1 MKHCFPL
8 IMNNNLGLRQKFGMF
23 MLLFIREIYPW
34 IASQIITLLL
44 YWYIQGRDFN
54 FLDPL
59 LLSATAFTTII
70 GPVTAVFAFSLC
82 HPSLK
87 NPWWFVQYA
96 IFSLVIYTDAKNV
109 CCRVAHLKQM
119 AGESAWRVTPRS
131 AKAENMAIEEGSIGE
146 APKETEIK
154 SVGEPSMSV
163 MSLSAL
169 SKSGLSTF
177 STVAESRNRFRE
189 ELSHASRNRFHYARN
204 AEESSQIGE
213 SSKYHILTHIEWN
226 KPGHPAPTLK
236 QRERSRASR
245 DHSRA
250 SQNGY
255 DWSFRGL
262 GIDYSVSKAPSMLRP
277 RGDVSQ
283 SIAELDA
290 ENQFWS
296 MKEEGE
302 DKEGSNATG
311 STDEEEGSP
320 RAAGAVLT
328 RMTGSRRDS
337 NRRNDSG
344 RHRMGGVPHYLTDVV
359 IDEDTPSVVM
369 KQPKPKKKKSSVP
382 SSSGPPSSSAYRQQ
396 AAVDQSEDSGL
407 LGRIRR
413 ASSSADQPNAPRA
426 RGGDPPSDIV

>member
-1 MKHCFPL
+1 MQVSMKHCIPL
-8 IMNNNLGLRQKFGMF
+8 IMNHNLGLRQKFGMF

-44 YWYIQGRDFN
+44 YWYIQGREFN

-70 GPVTAVFAFSLC
+70 GPVSTLFAFSLC

-96 IFSLVIYTDAKNV
+96 IFSLLIYTDAKNV
-109 CCRVAHLKQM
+109 CCRVAHLKQV

-131 AKAENMAIEEGSIGE
+131 AKAENMAIEEGSVGE

-177 STVAESRNRFRE
+177 STVADSRNRFRE

-213 SSKYHILTHIEWN
+213 SSRYHVLTHIEWSN
-226 KPGHPAPTLK
+226 PGHPAATTR

-245 DHSRA
+245 DPSGD

-255 DWSFRGL
+255 DWIIRGL
-262 GIDYSVSKAPSMLRP
+262 GIGYSVSKASSVKHRKGA
-277 RGDVSQ
+277 RSDESQ

-290 ENQFWS
+290 EHQFWS
-296 MKEEGE
+296 LKQEAE
-302 DKEGSNATG
+302 DATG
-311 STDEEEGSP
+311 FTDDEDESPKSDDCDGS
-320 RAAGAVLT
+320 
-328 RMTGSRRDS
+328 MTSGRHES
-337 NRRNDSG
+337 NRRNDES
-344 RHRMGGVPHYLTDVV
+344 D
-359 IDEDTPSVVM
+359 
-369 KQPKPKKKKSSVP
+369 
-382 SSSGPPSSSAYRQQ
+382 
-396 AAVDQSEDSGL
+396 DS
-407 LGRIRR
+407 I
-413 ASSSADQPNAPRA
+413 A
-426 RGGDPPSDIV
+426 